1 MDTEGTGG
9 NLVPQFPLWA
19 ACRRWGVSTA
29 APDCWVLWHQEVD
42 LRVQNSR
49 GSVLGLEAT

>member
-19 ACRRWGVSTA
+19 ACRRWGVSTS
-29 APDCWVLWHQEVD
+29 APGCWVLCHQEGD